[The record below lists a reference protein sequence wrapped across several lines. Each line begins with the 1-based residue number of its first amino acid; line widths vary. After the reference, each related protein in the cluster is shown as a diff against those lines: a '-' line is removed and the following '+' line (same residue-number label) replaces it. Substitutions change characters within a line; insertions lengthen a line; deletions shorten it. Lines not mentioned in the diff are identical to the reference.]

1 MVGSGHSRICQGKG
15 LHLLRSSLI
24 IFVNL
29 TETLFLFVS
38 QRARVFLF
46 VWFRFF
52 FVLVLVLFCFLFL
65 WGREVRVGEGIIENG
80 YNQPPRLFLD
90 KPLPFL

>member
-38 QRARVFLF
+38 QRARVLFGSGFFFFLF
-46 VWFRFF
+46 WFGFVLF
-52 FVLVLVLFCFLFL
+52 FVF
-65 WGREVRVGEGIIENG
+65 VGEGSEG
-80 YNQPPRLFLD
+80 WRGHH
-90 KPLPFL
+90 

>member
-29 TETLFLFVS
+29 TETLFFFVS
-38 QRARVFLF
+38 QRARVFYLF
-46 VWFRFF
+46 GSVFF
-52 FVLVLVLFCFLFL
+52 CFGFVLFCFLFL

-90 KPLPFL
+90 KSLPFL

>member
-1 MVGSGHSRICQGKG
+1 MAGSGHSRICQGKG
-15 LHLLRSSLI
+15 LHLLWSSLI

-46 VWFRFF
+46 VWFG
-52 FVLVLVLFCFLFL
+52 VLFLL
-65 WGREVRVGEGIIENG
+65 GREVRVGEGITENG